1 MNGDGRS
8 VLFLF
13 PAGGAP
19 ENYYFYFFGLVL
31 PNASKMKLRIYLL
44 LLLAPTAVTL
54 LTAQP
59 TDTISRTHALI
70 TYGSKGFQ
78 FTSADSNYLLQL
90 QWRGQFRVAYPT
102 DSDPITLD
110 DFDENKTYLKINR
123 ARMKVGGHAYRPW
136 FAYYLE
142 YELFAGNLLDFRI
155 MFEQF
160 PFLQVKVGQW
170 KAQYNRERIIS
181 SGKQQTLDRSLLT
194 RAFTI
199 DRQQGIS
206 LFGRLDGEGL
216 LDFNYWISAFM
227 GTGRGATGNDDE
239 HLMWMTRWQ
248 WNVAGDPLEFTGS
261 DTDFHEQF
269 TAILA
274 LAAVTN
280 RSPYTRFSQ
289 AGGGQL
295 EGFEEGAPGQYRIH
309 QWLFE
314 TAAMY
319 RGFSWQQE
327 FHWKQIN
334 DLVNDRT
341 TLLTGNLIQLGYFFH
356 NLLPAIPPQLE
367 LYGRHAIYDPDRD
380 LSGNFKQEF
389 SFGANWFIREHLNKL
404 TAEISLFD
412 FQAEVGDL
420 REGWRFRLQW
430 DVSF

>member
-1 MNGDGRS
+1 
-8 VLFLF
+8 
-13 PAGGAP
+13 
-19 ENYYFYFFGLVL
+19 
-31 PNASKMKLRIYLL
+31 MKLRTYGLL
-44 LLLAPTAVTL
+44 LPAMVAVTL

-59 TDTISRTHALI
+59 VDTISRAYSWVSH
-70 TYGSKGFQ
+70 GSKGFE
-78 FTSADSNYLLQL
+78 FSTPDSNYLLQL
-90 QWRGQFRVAYPT
+90 QFRGQFRAAYPT
-102 DSDPITLD
+102 DSDPITLN
-110 DFDENKTYLKINR
+110 DFEDSRTYLKINR
-123 ARMKVGGHAYRPW
+123 ARMKVGGHAYQPW

-142 YELFAGNLLDFRI
+142 YELFAGNLLDFRL
-155 MFEQF
+155 MYEQL
-160 PFLQVKVGQW
+160 PFLKVKVGQW

-181 SGKQQTLDRSLLT
+181 SGKQQTVDRSLLT

-227 GTGRGATGNDDE
+227 GTGRGATSNDDE

-248 WNVAGDPLEFTGS
+248 WNLTGEPLAFTGS
-261 DTDFHEQF
+261 DTDDHKELS
-269 TAILA
+269 AIIA
-274 LAAVTN
+274 LAGVTN

-295 EGFEEGAPGQYRIH
+295 EGFEEGMPGQYRVN

-341 TLLTGNLIQLGYFFH
+341 TVLAGHLVQVGYFFH
-356 NLLPAIPPQLE
+356 YLLPAIPRQLE
-367 LYGRHAIYDPDRD
+367 IYGRYAIYDPDRSQTGD
-380 LSGNFKQEF
+380 YKQEY
-389 SFGANWFIREHLNKL
+389 SFGSNWFIKDHLNKL
-404 TAEISLFD
+404 TAEVSFFD
-412 FQAEVGDL
+412 FQAAVDAQ
-420 REGWRFRLQW
+420 REGWRLRLQW